1 MSADIIGGAAGGLY
15 GPSWPNI
22 YRPTGEK
29 LVENRKELA
38 AALAKAQGEMEG
50 AKKDTANPFHKSK
63 YADLASVWEAIRGPL
78 SANGLSVVQ
87 LVTEAPAGFV
97 GLTTIL
103 MHSSGQQVSSTFHMP
118 VKDAT
123 NPQAVGS
130 ALTYARRYALSALVG
145 VAPEDDDGN
154 LATNLQMRRKS
165 EPEVGADYV
174 KKLEDRFKD
183 ASTKDQKKS
192 IMLETKSSLIPPD
205 LKTKMLGNM
214 TKIIAEMK

>member
-1 MSADIIGGAAGGLY
+1 MNSNEATMTSLATA
-15 GPSWPNI
+15 
-22 YRPTGEK
+22 
-29 LVENRKELA
+29 LA
-38 AALAKAQGEMEG
+38 AAQGQMEG

-103 MHSSGQQVSSTFHMP
+103 LHSSGQQISSTFHMP
-118 VKDAT
+118 VKDAN

-154 LATNLQMRRKS
+154 FAPNLQMRRK
-165 EPEVGADYV
+165 EPEAGADYA
-174 KKLEDRFKD
+174 KKLKERFAD
-183 ASTKDQKKS
+183 APTKDQKKS
-192 IMLETKSSLIPPD
+192 IMLEAKSSLIPAD
-205 LKTKMLGNM
+205 LKTQMLGNM
-214 TKIIAEMK
+214 TKIISEMK